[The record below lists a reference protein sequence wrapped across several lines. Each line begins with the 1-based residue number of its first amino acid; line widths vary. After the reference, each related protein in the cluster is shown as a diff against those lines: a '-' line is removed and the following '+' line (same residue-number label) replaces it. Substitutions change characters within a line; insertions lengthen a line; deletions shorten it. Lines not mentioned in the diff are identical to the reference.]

1 MSDNAI
7 MSDIIKTVTSRI
19 NKTAIKRRYA
29 GMGAVMVPA
38 YNLIKVYK
46 AKNKEGKFTDTLQGR
61 AFKHNTN
68 GIADTFN
75 YSPVIENTDLDLGG
89 SYVLV

>member
-1 MSDNAI
+1 MSNNDI
-7 MSDIIKTVTSRI
+7 MNDIVKTVTSRI

-46 AKNKEGKFTDTLQGR
+46 SRNKEGKFVDTL
-61 AFKHNTN
+61 
-68 GIADTFN
+68 
-75 YSPVIENTDLDLGG
+75 
-89 SYVLV
+89 